1 MHSRLNRFI
10 KTLATASAV
19 AVTLATPSLTASAQ
33 AVGPAAPA
41 AATPAPYPTGPK
53 ISRIDLYGGYAYL
66 HPIDSGVGGYIYQ
79 PINPGAVASVTGY
92 FTRNIGLQAEGSF
105 FPHGP
110 NDCAYSAQAGP
121 IARANL
127 GRWIPFVHALG
138 GGAKVGGP
146 VFQPCTW
153 GWGFTGGL
161 GVDYIVPGFGD
172 HLAIRP
178 IQADYEYAHVDFG
191 PLVLPAAVTG
201 GTAKLNAYRLSGGIV
216 LRFGDMT
223 PAPPVALTCSVQP
236 DTVFPGDPIA
246 VTAVPVNLNPKKPT
260 SYTWKSTGGQLSG
273 DGANV
278 SIATQGTP
286 AGAYVVTGHVAQG
299 PKLGQMADCSA
310 NFTVKAFEPPTI
322 TCSADPSTVKAG
334 DTSTITS
341 VGRSPQNRPL
351 TYSFQASTGQVSGT
365 GNTSTLATAG
375 VAPGPITVTCN
386 VVDDLG
392 QTATAN
398 TSVTVTAPVIPPA
411 PQPQPLCG
419 LTFDRDHKRPNRVD
433 NESKAC
439 LDDIA
444 LTLQRDSA
452 STLVI
457 VGNHTPEEKPLA
469 GAERGLNVRQYL
481 VDEKGIDPARIE
493 VRSGDAGTRTVEN
506 SLIPAGATFNG
517 TATTVDPTTVKRT
530 GQPYG
535 KPHPKG
541 VPTHHPRKKKKH

>member
-1 MHSRLNRFI
+1 MRSLNHSIRSFAI
-10 KTLATASAV
+10 ASAI

-33 AVGPAAPA
+33 ATGPAAPA
-41 AATPAPYPTGPK
+41 TAAPYPTGPK
-53 ISRIDLYGGYAYL
+53 ISRIDLYGGYGYL
-66 HPIDSGVGGYIYQ
+66 HPVSSGIGGYLFQ
-79 PINPGAVASVTGY
+79 PINPGAVTSVTGY
-92 FTRNIGLQAEGSF
+92 LTRNLGVQAEGSF

-127 GRWIPFVHALG
+127 GRFVPFVHALG
-138 GGAKVGGP
+138 GGAKLGGP
-146 VFQPCTW
+146 VFQPCIW
-153 GWGFTGGL
+153 GFGFTGGL
-161 GVDYIVPGFGD
+161 GMDYIVPGFGD
-172 HLAIRP
+172 HLALRP
-178 IQADYEYAHVDFG
+178 IQADYEYAHVDHG
-191 PLVLPAAVTG
+191 PLVLPAGVTG
-201 GTAKLNAYRLSGGIV
+201 GTAKFNAYRLSGGVV

-223 PAPPVALTCSVQP
+223 PAPPVALTCSLQP
-236 DTVFPGDPIA
+236 ESVFPGDPIS
-246 VTAVPVNLNPKKPT
+246 VTALPVNLNPKKPT

-273 DGANV
+273 NGANV
-278 SIATQGTP
+278 NISTTGAA

-299 PKLGQMADCSA
+299 SRPGQMADCST

-334 DTSTITS
+334 DPSTITS
-341 VGRSPQNRPL
+341 TGISPQNRTL
-351 TYSFQASTGQVSGT
+351 TYSFSASSGQVSGT
-365 GNTSTLATAG
+365 SNTATLATAG
-375 VAPGPITVTCN
+375 VAPGTINVTCN

-398 TSVTVTAPVIPPA
+398 TTVTVTAPVVPP
-411 PQPQPLCG
+411 PPMPQPLCG

-457 VGNHTPEEKPLA
+457 VGNHTPEEKAQA

-481 VDEKGIDPARIE
+481 VDEKGIDPSRIE
-493 VRSGDAGTRTVEN
+493 VRSGDAGTRTVDN
-506 SLIPAGATFNG
+506 SLIPAGAAFTG
-517 TATTVDPTTVKRT
+517 TATTIDATTVHRT
-530 GQPYG
+530 GQAYG
-535 KPHPKG
+535 KPRPAG
-541 VPTHHPRKKKKH
+541 APTRHPRKH

>member
-1 MHSRLNRFI
+1 MHSRLNQILR
-10 KTLATASAV
+10 TLAAASAV
-19 AVTLATPSLTASAQ
+19 VVTLATPSLTASAQ
-33 AVGPAAPA
+33 AIGPTIPV
-41 AATPAPYPTGPK
+41 ATVPYPTGPK

-66 HPIDSGVGGYIYQ
+66 RPVDSAIGGYFFQ
-79 PINPGAVASVTGY
+79 PINPGAVTSVTGY
-92 FTRNIGLQAEGSF
+92 LTRNLGVQAEGSF

-127 GRWIPFVHALG
+127 GRFVPFVHALG

-146 VFQPCTW
+146 VFQPCVW
-153 GWGFTGGL
+153 GFGFTGGL

-172 HLAIRP
+172 HLALRP
-178 IQADYEYAHVDFG
+178 IQADYQYDHVDHG
-191 PLVLPAAVTG
+191 PLVLPAGVTG
-201 GTAKLNAYRLSGGIV
+201 GTAKLNAVRLSGGIV

-223 PAPPVALTCSVQP
+223 PAPPVALTCSLQP
-236 DTVFPGDPIA
+236 DSVFPGDPIS
-246 VTAVPVNLNPKKPT
+246 VTASPVNLNPKKST
-260 SYTWKSTGGQLSG
+260 TYTWKSTGGELSG
-273 DGANV
+273 NGANV
-278 SIATQGTP
+278 NISTTGTP
-286 AGAYVVTGHVAQG
+286 SGAYVVTGHVAQG
-299 PKLGQMADCSA
+299 AKPGQMADCST

-334 DTSTITS
+334 DSSTITS
-341 VGRSPQNRPL
+341 TGLSPQNRPL
-351 TYSFQASTGQVSGT
+351 TYTFSASSGQVSGT
-365 GNTSTLATAG
+365 GNTNTLATAG
-375 VAPGPITVTCN
+375 VAPGTINVTCN

-392 QTATAN
+392 HTATAT
-398 TSVTVTAPVIPPA
+398 TSVMVTAPYVPPA
-411 PQPQPLCG
+411 PQAQPLCG

-457 VGNHTPEEKPLA
+457 VGNHTSEEKPQA

-481 VDEKGIDPARIE
+481 VDEKGIDPSRIE

-506 SLIPAGATFNG
+506 SLIPAGAAFTG
-517 TATTVDPTTVKRT
+517 TASTVDATAIHRT

-535 KPHPKG
+535 KPRPANA
-541 VPTHHPRKKKKH
+541 PTRHPRKKKKH

>member
-1 MHSRLNRFI
+1 MHSRLNCLIR
-10 KTLATASAV
+10 TLATASAV

-33 AVGPAAPA
+33 VTGPAAP
-41 AATPAPYPTGPK
+41 TTTAPYPTGPK
-53 ISRIDLYGGYAYL
+53 ISRIDLYGGYGYL
-66 HPIDSGVGGYIYQ
+66 HPVDSGVGGYIYQ
-79 PINPGAVASVTGY
+79 PINPGAVASVAGY
-92 FTRNIGLQAEGSF
+92 FTRNLGLQAEGSF

-121 IARANL
+121 IARLNH
-127 GRWIPFVHALG
+127 GRFVPFVHVLG
-138 GGAKVGGP
+138 GGAKLGGP

-153 GWGFTGGL
+153 GWGITAGL

-191 PLVLPAAVTG
+191 PLVLPAGVSG
-201 GTAKLNAYRLSGGIV
+201 GTAQLNAYRLSGGVV

-236 DTVFPGDPIA
+236 ASVFPGDPIS

-260 SYTWKSTGGQLSG
+260 SYTWKSTGGQVSG
-273 DGANV
+273 DGAVVNI
-278 SIATQGTP
+278 STTGTP
-286 AGAYVVTGHVAQG
+286 AGGYVVTGHVAQG
-299 PKLGQMADCSA
+299 PKPGQMADCSA
-310 NFTVKAFEPPTI
+310 SFTVKAFEPPTL

-334 DTSTITS
+334 DPSTITS
-341 VGRSPQNRPL
+341 VGLSPQNRPL
-351 TYSFQASTGQVSGT
+351 TYSFSASSGSVSGT
-365 GNTSTLATAG
+365 GNTTTLATSG
-375 VAPGPITVTCN
+375 VAPGTINVTCN

-398 TSVTVTAPVIPPA
+398 TSVAVTAPVIPPA
-411 PQPQPLCG
+411 PKPQPLCG
-419 LTFDRDHKRPNRVD
+419 LNFDRDHKRPNRVD

-452 STLVI
+452 STLVV
-457 VGNHTPEEKPLA
+457 VGNHTAEEKPTA

-481 VDEKGIDPARIE
+481 VDEKGIDPSRIE
-493 VRSGDAGTRTVEN
+493 VRSGEAGTRTVEN
-506 SLIPAGATFNG
+506 SLIPAGAAFTG
-517 TATTVDPTTVKRT
+517 TATTVDSTTIHRA
-530 GQPYG
+530 GQAYG
-535 KPHPKG
+535 KPRPANAP
-541 VPTHHPRKKKKH
+541 VHHPRKKKH

>member
-1 MHSRLNRFI
+1 MHSRLSSIFRTF
-10 KTLATASAV
+10 ATASAV
-19 AVTLATPSLTASAQ
+19 AVTLAHPSMTASAQ
-33 AVGPAAPA
+33 ATTGPAAPA
-41 AATPAPYPTGPK
+41 TTAPYPTGPK
-53 ISRIDLYGGYAYL
+53 ISRIDLYGGYAYF
-66 HPIDSGVGGYIYQ
+66 HPVDSSVGGYFYQ
-79 PINPGAVASVTGY
+79 PINPGAVASVAGY
-92 FTRNIGLQAEGSF
+92 FTRNLGLQAEGSF

-127 GRWIPFVHALG
+127 GRFVPFVHALG
-138 GGAKVGGP
+138 GGAKIGGP

-153 GWGFTGGL
+153 GFGFTGGL
-161 GVDYIVPGFGD
+161 GMDYIVPGFGD

-178 IQADYEYAHVDFG
+178 IQADYEYAHVDYG
-191 PLVLPAAVTG
+191 PLVLPAGVSG
-201 GTAKLNAYRLSGGIV
+201 GTAKVNAYRLSGGVV

-223 PAPPVALTCSVQP
+223 PAPPITLTCSLQP
-236 DTVFPGDPIA
+236 ESVFPGEPIS

-278 SIATQGTP
+278 NISTTGTQ

-299 PKLGQMADCSA
+299 PKPGQMADCST

-322 TCSADPSTVKAG
+322 TCSAVPSTVTAG
-334 DTSTITS
+334 ESSTITS
-341 VGRSPQNRPL
+341 QGISPQNRPL
-351 TYSFQASTGQVSGT
+351 TYSFTATSGQLSGT
-365 GNTSTLATAG
+365 GNTNTLATSGA
-375 VAPGPITVTCN
+375 APGTITVTCN

-392 QTATAN
+392 QTATTNA
-398 TSVTVTAPVIPPA
+398 SVTVTAPVIPPA
-411 PQPQPLCG
+411 PQRKPLCG

-444 LTLQRDSA
+444 LTLQRDTA
-452 STLVI
+452 SRLVV
-457 VGNHTPEEKPLA
+457 VGNHTVEEKPQA

-481 VDEKGIDPARIE
+481 VDEKGIDPSRIE

-506 SLIPAGATFNG
+506 SLIPSGAVFSG
-517 TATTVDPTTVKRT
+517 TATTIDPTTVQRT

-535 KPHPKG
+535 KPRPANA
-541 VPTHHPRKKKKH
+541 PTHRSRRKKH